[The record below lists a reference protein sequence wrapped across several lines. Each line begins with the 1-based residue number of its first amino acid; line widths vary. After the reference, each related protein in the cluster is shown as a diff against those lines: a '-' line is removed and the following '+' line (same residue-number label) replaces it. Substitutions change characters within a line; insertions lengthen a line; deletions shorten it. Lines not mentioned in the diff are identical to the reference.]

1 MAQVLA
7 GGCHCGALRLSLRSG
22 MAPAQTAPRACDCG
36 FCRAHGAAWLSDADG
51 ELWLQVADAG
61 ALARYRQ
68 GSGSADFLLCRRC
81 GVLVAVVFDDGDGMR
96 AAVNVRCLER
106 AGEFAEMQ
114 PVSPRQLPPEQ
125 RRDRWRRLWIP
136 RVRIE
141 GG

>member
-1 MAQVLA
+1 MTQVLA
-7 GGCHCGALRLSLRSG
+7 GGCHCGALRLSLHSA
-22 MAPAQTAPRACDCG
+22 MAPAQTAPRACDCD

-51 ELWLQVADAG
+51 ELRLQVADAE

-68 GSGSADFLLCRRC
+68 GSGSADFLLCRGC
-81 GVLVAVVFDDGDGMR
+81 GVLVAVVFDDGEGMR
-96 AAVNVRCLER
+96 AAVNFRCLER
-106 AGEFAEMQ
+106 AGEFAATQ